1 MKGGHMD
8 DEIKR
13 RWAKAVIDEHSPYW
27 QPPQTKTVDFLSA
40 VLRGVLFA
48 VAVAMFLTL
57 LGCTTIDPENRV
69 QGWPQ
74 LTVVE
79 HYVPAAQMRARCDRY
94 AGAFMLPLACAEFFL
109 DRGECHL
116 WFDENPHPSVVQ
128 HERMHCLGYG
138 HPGDDTMHKIFADW
152 KSRAAH

>member
-1 MKGGHMD
+1 MNR
-8 DEIKR
+8 KR
-13 RWAKAVIDEHSPYW
+13 DDEHSPYYDPDNIW
-27 QPPQTKTVDFLSA
+27 EESVPGIHWVILPIAIGLILA
-40 VLRGVLFA
+40 
-48 VAVAMFLTL
+48 L
-57 LGCTTIDPENRV
+57 LMGCTTIDPENRV

-79 HYVPAAQMRARCDRY
+79 HYVPVAQMRARCDKY

-116 WFDENPHPSVVQ
+116 WFDETPHPSVVQ
-128 HERMHCLGYG
+128 HERLHCLGYG
-138 HPGDDTMHKIFADW
+138 HPGDDTMHKMFADW